1 MANICLPARP
11 VPFMNIG
18 EKDMHLIRG
27 NYMLDFRLGRSHGI
41 DKVTYFTIEGGGR
54 YGSKLSIRKNKG
66 DLNKKINKK
75 KSMKIFLGNL
85 RKHTLWGWE
94 VVVGVLGYFIYIALS
109 RYQFSELD
117 LHIFIQLRTKSL
129 LRERDKR
136 LLRFFMVWPRVSV
149 WVIGSNS
156 KG

>member
-1 MANICLPARP
+1 
-11 VPFMNIG
+11 
-18 EKDMHLIRG
+18 
-27 NYMLDFRLGRSHGI
+27 
-41 DKVTYFTIEGGGR
+41 
-54 YGSKLSIRKNKG
+54 
-66 DLNKKINKK
+66 
-75 KSMKIFLGNL
+75 MKIFFGNL
-85 RKHTLWGWE
+85 RKHTLLGWE
-94 VVVGVLGYFIYIALS
+94 VFVGVLGYFIYIAVS